1 MKKLTCLFL
10 LLFLFVGG
18 TSAFA
23 SNSSKM
29 IIINK
34 NSNELAY
41 YNQGKLE
48 KKFKV
53 TTGRQSNYTPE
64 GSFKIVNKIKN
75 RPYYKDNIPGGD
87 PSNPLGDRW
96 LGLNARGT
104 YGTTY
109 AIHGNNNPN
118 SIGTYASAGCVRMYN
133 DDVRWLFEQVSLNTP
148 VIITSSKDSFDRIAT
163 ANGYIVGSKINKI
176 IVNKTSPQP
185 VNTSITV
192 TTSLSSGSTSDTL
205 YKFMVHDGKSWT
217 TLNNFSK
224 TNKIEWKP
232 AKPGLYT
239 LKVQVKNKHSKN
251 SFDDEKE
258 ILNFV
263 VFEQAKVNSL
273 KVHKVSPQPTKTTL
287 TISAQTNHKSDNI
300 YKFSYYN
307 GEKWV
312 TIQDFSTKS
321 KATWTPKKSG
331 SYKIRVQVK
340 HKLSKKKFDSEKI
353 INYKIFDKAKI
364 NEVVVSQQSPQ
375 PINSSLRITAS
386 SNNNKNNLF
395 KFQVFNGNKWVTIQ
409 DFSSKN
415 KATWKPTKAG
425 SYQIKVLAKNK
436 NSNKKFESET
446 IISYDIFNEAKIN
459 KLLVNKQS
467 PQPINSTINITAQSN
482 SKNNNVFKFQIYNG
496 DKWVTIQDFASKNQ
510 TSWKPTK
517 AGSYQIKV
525 LAKHKDS
532 KNKYDSQKTIDYT
545 VFTPALLTNFDVD
558 KTSPELANT
567 EIQFSAQSNETNDH
581 LYKFSIYNGVEWSV
595 LQDYSQQNY
604 YNWYPTNTGTYTIR
618 TEVKHRLSNDNFD
631 DSKEMTF
638 VIE

>member
-1 MKKLTCLFL
+1 LYKSGWIMKKLTCLFL
-10 LLFLFVGG
+10 LLFLFLGG

-23 SNSSKM
+23 SSSSKM

-53 TTGRQSNYTPE
+53 ATGRQSNYTPE

-75 RPYYKDNIPGGD
+75 RPYYKDNIPGGH

-118 SIGTYASAGCVRMYN
+118 SIGTYASAGCIRMYN
-133 DDVRWLFEQVSLNTP
+133 DDVRWLFDQVSLNTP

-163 ANGYIVGSKINKI
+163 ANGYIIRSKINKI
-176 IVNKTSPQP
+176 IVNKTNPQP
-185 VNTSITV
+185 VNTPITV
-192 TTSLSSGSTSDTL
+192 SASLSSGSTSDTL

-224 TNKIEWKP
+224 TNKIKWKP
-232 AKPGLYT
+232 AKSGLYT
-239 LKVQVKNKHSKN
+239 LKVQVKNIHSKN

-273 KVHKVSPQPTKTTL
+273 KVNKVSPQPTKTAL
-287 TISAQTNHKSDNI
+287 TISAQTNHKSDNT
-300 YKFSYYN
+300 YKFSYHN

-312 TIQDFSTKS
+312 TIQNFSTKS

-364 NEVVVSQQSPQ
+364 NDVV
-375 PINSSLRITAS
+375 
-386 SNNNKNNLF
+386 
-395 KFQVFNGNKWVTIQ
+395 
-409 DFSSKN
+409 
-415 KATWKPTKAG
+415 
-425 SYQIKVLAKNK
+425 
-436 NSNKKFESET
+436 
-446 IISYDIFNEAKIN
+446 
-459 KLLVNKQS
+459 VNKQS
-467 PQPINSTINITAQSN
+467 PQAINSTINITAQSN

-496 DKWVTIQDFASKNQ
+496 DKWVTIQDFASKNK

-545 VFTPALLTNFDVD
+545 VFTPALLTNFNVD
-558 KTSPELANT
+558 KTSPQLANT
-567 EIQFSAQSNETNDH
+567 EIQFSAQSNQTNDH

-604 YNWYPTNTGTYTIR
+604 YNWIPTNTGTYTIR
-618 TEVKHRLSNDNFD
+618 TEVKHRLSNDKFD
-631 DSKEMTF
+631 DRKEMSF